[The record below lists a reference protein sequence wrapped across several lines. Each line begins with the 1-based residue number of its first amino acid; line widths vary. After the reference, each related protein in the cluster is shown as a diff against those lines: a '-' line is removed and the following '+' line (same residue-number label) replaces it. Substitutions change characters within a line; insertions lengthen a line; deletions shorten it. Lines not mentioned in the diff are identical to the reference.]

1 MKCTSIADH
10 LYPALCNIHRRM
22 MMHHSDY
29 VAAAAA
35 VAGLAVAAADVADA
49 VDAAGAVDVG
59 HLYYLY
65 HLYDYHLP
73 IVSRFAIYLAL
84 LMSLRLMDAQNI

>member
-1 MKCTSIADH
+1 
-10 LYPALCNIHRRM
+10 M

-29 VAAAAA
+29 VVAAAA
-35 VAGLAVAAADVADA
+35 GFAVAAADAADA
-49 VDAAGAVDVG
+49 VDAAGAVDVD

-73 IVSRFAIYLAL
+73 IVNRFAIYLAL
-84 LMSLRLMDAQNI
+84 LMLLRLMDAQNI